1 MDSGDNRLIIIRIAL
16 RVTIF
21 AIKMLIAIII
31 MIAGT
36 EAEKARIGFR
46 PTYMARDTQDVKGL
60 PLRRGTWSKLRSRW
74 TRVIPLDDLG

>member
-1 MDSGDNRLIIIRIAL
+1 MIIIRIAL

-46 PTYMARDTQDVKGL
+46 PRYMERDTQDVRGL
-60 PLRRGTWSKLRSRW
+60 PLGQGS
-74 TRVIPLDDLG
+74 